1 MSQPISTR
9 LIRRQ
14 STGIKTNA
22 NRPTPAAKKSRQ
34 RTRAIRNGFD
44 HLYWVICLVLA
55 ISNTQVKFSMWMN
68 FPCDSDFGTW
78 IPISAAGFR
87 FRQGK
92 SASGFAFAGANAQ
105 STALLAAAQPQDQPQ
120 GPKAINQQQTGVS
133 HI

>member
-14 STGIKTNA
+14 SSGIKTNA

-55 ISNTQVKFSMWMN
+55 ISNTQVATVTRPRVERRAS
-68 FPCDSDFGTW
+68 PQISGTPVLRVQPLLLIGLRLLLGVGVHRSDATQEIETIFQLGVL
-78 IPISAAGFR
+78 I
-87 FRQGK
+87 
-92 SASGFAFAGANAQ
+92 
-105 STALLAAAQPQDQPQ
+105 LLLRHV
-120 GPKAINQQQTGVS
+120 G
-133 HI
+133 